1 MYVYRCGTGHL
12 NDIGRERDADKNKD
26 NEKEVGGRGGAWEQG
41 RMIAETV
48 THRGWPH
55 RGPGVCAICVH
66 DRCEAVKGK
75 AGFRG
80 VGAGG
85 GKLGAELDLFA
96 EDDLLVRN
104 GAMSVLLLL
113 ILATLYVVFG

>member
-1 MYVYRCGTGHL
+1 V
-12 NDIGRERDADKNKD
+12 E
-26 NEKEVGGRGGAWEQG
+26 
-41 RMIAETV
+41 
-48 THRGWPH
+48 
-55 RGPGVCAICVH
+55 
-66 DRCEAVKGK
+66 
-75 AGFRG
+75 
-80 VGAGG
+80 AGG